1 MSFLEF
7 PVYFIDKMTELTDK
21 TAEPGDVCITKLAFF
36 LAMVKYTDYQ
46 LKIHADGFYTDFSFF
61 SW

>member
-1 MSFLEF
+1 
-7 PVYFIDKMTELTDK
+7 MTELTDK
-21 TAEPGDVCITKLAFF
+21 TAEPGDVCVAKLAFF

-46 LKIHADGFYTDFSFF
+46 LKIHADSFYTDFSFF